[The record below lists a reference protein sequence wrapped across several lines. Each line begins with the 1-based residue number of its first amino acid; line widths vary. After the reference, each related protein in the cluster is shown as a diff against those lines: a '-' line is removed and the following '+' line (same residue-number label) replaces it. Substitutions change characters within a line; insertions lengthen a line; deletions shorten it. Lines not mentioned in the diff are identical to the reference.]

1 MTPILTVYSDVVGSL
16 GAWAIVTGYFGVTNA
31 DYWHYTAQFVSAWD
45 PATGVLK
52 SIAFGLAIALI
63 SCYKGFTCS
72 GGASGVG
79 RASTESF
86 VTSFLAIIVIN
97 LVLAQFLGELQRLL
111 DPDSMKTL
119 VS

>member
-1 MTPILTVYSDVVGSL
+1 MDFQASDVIGALL
-16 GAWAIVTGYFGVTNA
+16 GACTPGDIRV
-31 DYWHYTAQFVSAWD
+31 HYTAQFVSSWD
-45 PATGVLK
+45 PMTGVLK
-52 SIAFGLAIALI
+52 SVAFGLAIALI

-86 VTSFLAIIVIN
+86 VASFLAIIVIN
-97 LVLAQFLGELQRLL
+97 LVLAQFLGTVQRLL

-119 VS
+119 IS

>member
-1 MTPILTVYSDVVGSL
+1 MSNVSPRADFVAAL
-16 GAWAIVTGYFGVTNA
+16 AW
-31 DYWHYTAQFVSAWD
+31 
-45 PATGVLK
+45 
-52 SIAFGLAIALI
+52 IAFGLAIALI

-86 VTSFLAIIVIN
+86 VASFLAIIVIN
-97 LVLAQFLGELQRLL
+97 LVLAQFLGTVQRLL

-119 VS
+119 IS